1 MKEAVFPSF
10 GEHRFLVSFLQAQP
24 AAEAL
29 LLFAAI
35 AVGASLSWLSL
46 R

>member
-24 AAEAL
+24 AAEAM
-29 LLFAAI
+29 LLFVAV
-35 AVGASLSWLSL
+35 AVGASLIWLSL

>member
-24 AAEAL
+24 TAEAL
-29 LLFAAI
+29 LLFVAVT
-35 AVGASLSWLSL
+35 VGASLSWLSL